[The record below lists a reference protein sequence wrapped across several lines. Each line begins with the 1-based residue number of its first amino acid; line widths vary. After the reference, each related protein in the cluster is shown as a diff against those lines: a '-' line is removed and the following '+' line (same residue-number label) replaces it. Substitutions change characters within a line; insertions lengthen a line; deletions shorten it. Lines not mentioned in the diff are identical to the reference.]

1 MKEPSIHFR
10 KGIEAGIHGLLEESA
25 QCFDQGHEQGDLEC
39 SAELAICYRVGAGV
53 PRDFNEF
60 YRLARELEQKD
71 CPLAHCL
78 LASAYADGL
87 GCRGDYEKAE
97 SHLTQWAKIS
107 EAPMPGISEE
117 CRLRMRALGLSEGVE
132 RYMELA
138 QAEDGTVPCIDIMQA
153 IREYAQKTSMADKIM
168 AEMTVLA
175 QEEGK
180 KEELIRLMEQAC
192 REGIADAECLLGH
205 YMLQSC
211 EEGDLDTW
219 NKGVE
224 LMRRTNETSAI
235 EFLLQRLNIEE
246 DEKEREKLSNQI
258 VDSMRFG
265 PLGIH
270 RKDELPVRIN
280 VTRNR
285 WSVAYLVYSEEATA
299 EMIDRNQAGR
309 LLLPQTLPFVYIT
322 NTDSTPLEKLS
333 MRFVQEGMGG
343 EQTCE
348 LEEDLMPGERTSI
361 DLNQYAADQ
370 GNSIRLELS
379 VADGRYTTIV
389 FPPCLIAHVA
399 TRMPMVVLYHTP
411 DSLIILP
418 REQDMEKLELQTPS
432 GEKIAELNNLRQD
445 EPVTVDIWH
454 IKSLMVKERANAF
467 ILVCPDADPALCFL
481 K

>member
-10 KGIEAGIHGLLEESA
+10 KGVDAAVYGFFKESA
-25 QCFDQGHEQGDLEC
+25 QCFVQGHEQGDVEC
-39 SAELAICYRVGAGV
+39 SAELAMCYREGEGV

-60 YRLARELEQKD
+60 YRIARELEQKD

-87 GCRGDYEKAE
+87 GCRGDDEKAE
-97 SHLTQWAKIS
+97 SHLAQWAKVS
-107 EAPMPGISEE
+107 ECPMPGISEE
-117 CRLRMRALGLSEGVE
+117 CRLRMRAYGLSEGVE

-138 QAEDGTVPCIDIMQA
+138 QAEGGTVPCIDFMQA
-153 IREYAQKTSMADKIM
+153 IREYAQKTSMADKIV
-168 AEMTVLA
+168 AEMTIVA
-175 QEEGK
+175 EEKDK
-180 KEELIRLMEQAC
+180 KEELFRLMEQAC
-192 REGIADAECLLGH
+192 REGIADAECMLGH

-224 LMRRTNETSAI
+224 LIRRTNETSEI
-235 EFLLQRLNIEE
+235 ETLLLRLNIEE
-246 DEKEREKLSNQI
+246 DEKECEKLSNQI

-265 PLGIH
+265 PSGIH
-270 RKDELPVRIN
+270 REDELPVQIN

-285 WSVAYLVYSEEATA
+285 WSAVYLVYDVEDAM
-299 EMIDRNQAGR
+299 EMVDQNQADR
-309 LLLPQTLPFVYIT
+309 LFLPQTLPFVHIT

-343 EQTCE
+343 EHTCE
-348 LEEDLMPGERTSI
+348 LERDLMPGEQHSI
-361 DLNQYAADQ
+361 NLNQYAAVQ
-370 GNSIRLELS
+370 GNGIRLELS

-399 TRMPMVVLYHTP
+399 TRMPMVALYHTP

-454 IKSLMVKERANAF
+454 IKSLMVKERANSF

>member
-25 QCFDQGHEQGDLEC
+25 QCFVQGHEQGDVEC
-39 SAELAICYRVGAGV
+39 SAELAICYRKGEGV

-78 LASAYADGL
+78 LASAYADAL
-87 GCRGDYEKAE
+87 GCRGDDEKAK

-117 CRLRMRALGLSEGVE
+117 CRLRMRVLGLSDGVK

-192 REGIADAECLLGH
+192 REGIANAECMLGH

-224 LMRRTNETSAI
+224 LMRRTNETSEI
-235 EFLLQRLNIEE
+235 ETLLLRLNIEE
-246 DEKEREKLSNQI
+246 DEKECEKLSNQI

-265 PLGIH
+265 PSGIH
-270 RKDELPVRIN
+270 REDELPVRIN

-285 WSVAYLVYSEEATA
+285 WSAVYLVYDVEDAM
-299 EMIDRNQAGR
+299 EMVDQNQADR
-309 LLLPQTLPFVYIT
+309 LFLPQILPFVHIT

-343 EQTCE
+343 EHTCE
-348 LEEDLMPGERTSI
+348 LERDLMPGERHSI
-361 DLNQYAADQ
+361 NLNQYAAVQ
-370 GNSIRLELS
+370 GNGIRLELS

-399 TRMPMVVLYHTP
+399 TRMPMVALYHTP

-454 IKSLMVKERANAF
+454 IKSLMVKERANSF

>member
-10 KGIEAGIHGLLEESA
+10 KGVDAAVYGFFKESA
-25 QCFDQGHEQGDLEC
+25 QCFVQGHEQGDVEC
-39 SAELAICYRVGAGV
+39 SAELAMCYREGAGV

-60 YRLARELEQKD
+60 YRIARELEQKD

-97 SHLTQWAKIS
+97 SHLAQWAKVS
-107 EAPMPGISEE
+107 ECPMPGISEE
-117 CRLRMRALGLSEGVE
+117 CRLRMRAYGLSDAVE
-132 RYMELA
+132 QYMEQA
-138 QAEDGTVPCIDIMQA
+138 QAEDGTVPCIDFMQA
-153 IREYAQKTSMADKIM
+153 IREYAQKTRMADKIV
-168 AEMTVLA
+168 AEMTVVA
-175 QEEGK
+175 EEKDK
-180 KEELIRLMEQAC
+180 KEELFRLMEQAC
-192 REGIADAECLLGH
+192 REGIADAECMLGH

-224 LMRRTNETSAI
+224 LMRRTNETSDI
-235 EFLLQRLNIEE
+235 EVLLQRLNIEE

-265 PLGIH
+265 PSGIH
-270 RKDELPVRIN
+270 RADELPVQIN

-285 WSVAYLVYSEEATA
+285 WSVAYFVHSEEETS
-299 EMIDRNQAGR
+299 ELVEQNQGAR

-348 LEEDLMPGERTSI
+348 LERDLMPGEQHSI
-361 DLNQYAADQ
+361 NLNHYAADQ

-389 FPPCLIAHVA
+389 LPACLIAHVA
-399 TRMPMVVLYHTP
+399 TRMPMVALYHTP

-454 IKSLMVKERANAF
+454 IKSLMVKERTNAF
-467 ILVCPDADPALCFL
+467 VMLCPDAAPALCFL

>member
-10 KGIEAGIHGLLEESA
+10 KGIEAGIHGQLEEAA
-25 QCFDQGHEQGDLEC
+25 QCFAQGHEQVDVEC
-39 SAELAICYRVGAGV
+39 SAELAMCYREGVGV

-97 SHLTQWAKIS
+97 SHLAQWAKVS
-107 EAPMPGISEE
+107 ECPMPGISEE
-117 CRLRMRALGLSEGVE
+117 CRLRMRAYGLSDAVE

-153 IREYAQKTSMADKIM
+153 IREYAQKTSLADKIM
-168 AEMTVLA
+168 AEMMVLA

-192 REGIADAECLLGH
+192 REGIADAECLLGY

-224 LMRRTNETSAI
+224 LIRRTNETSEI
-235 EFLLQRLNIEE
+235 EALLQRLNIEE
-246 DEKEREKLSNQI
+246 DEKECEKLSNQI

-265 PLGIH
+265 PSGIH

-285 WSVAYLVYSEEATA
+285 WSAVYLVHDVEDAM
-299 EMIDRNQAGR
+299 EMIDQNQAGR
-309 LLLPQTLPFVYIT
+309 LLLPQTLPFVHIT

-348 LEEDLMPGERTSI
+348 LERDLMPGERHSI
-361 DLNQYAADQ
+361 DLNKYAVEQ
-370 GNSIRLELS
+370 GNGIRLELS
-379 VADGRYTTIV
+379 MADGRYTTIV
-389 FPPCLIAHVA
+389 FPPCLIAQVA
-399 TRMPMVVLYHTP
+399 TRIPMVALYHTP

-418 REQDMEKLELQTPS
+418 REQDMEKLELQTPD

-454 IKSLMVKERANAF
+454 IKNLMVKERANDF
-467 ILVCPDADPALCFL
+467 ILVCSDADPALCFL